1 MQVAQNLLTAL
12 RAPPTGLTS
21 YLEIASGKTSTLCK
35 NAEGWGPLSPFRYDF
50 TPCFLDIWIA
60 AVAVFGLLAGSISLW
75 YLIRFNEPQPVKK
88 DWHYYVKLVCV
99 IP

>member
-1 MQVAQNLLTAL
+1 MQVAQNLQTAL
-12 RAPPTGLTS
+12 RAPPNSLAS
-21 YLEIASGKTSTLCK
+21 YLEFTSDKASTLCM

-60 AVAVFGLLAGSISLW
+60 TVAVFGLFAGGIAFW
-75 YLIRFNEPQPVKK
+75 YLVRFNVPQPVKR

-99 IP
+99 AS